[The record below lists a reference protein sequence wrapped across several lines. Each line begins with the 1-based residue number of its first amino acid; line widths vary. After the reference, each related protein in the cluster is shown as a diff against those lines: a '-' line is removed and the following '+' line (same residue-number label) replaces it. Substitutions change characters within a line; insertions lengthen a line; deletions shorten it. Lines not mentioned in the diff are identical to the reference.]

1 MKVIIHD
8 KKTEM
13 DMTRLKWELYQE
25 IEKYGV

>member
-1 MKVIIHD
+1 MKVITHE

-13 DMTRLKWELYQE
+13 DMRRLKWELYQE